1 MDLKNKATYNFKMI
15 YITSGKPQVV
25 IVGGG
30 FGGLYAAK
38 SLAGAPVNITL
49 IDKRNFHLFQPL
61 LYQVATGGLS
71 PGDITS
77 PLRAVFKRHKNI
89 RVILGEVRDFKP
101 DEKKVIYDNGELDYD
116 SLILAAG
123 IKTHYF
129 GHDEWADRT
138 LALKTVEDAI
148 EIRRKI
154 LLAFELSEIEF
165 DPQKQK
171 ELMTF
176 VIVGGGPTGVELAG
190 AIAELSQ
197 QTLKEDFRAVNPAFA
212 RVILIEAAD
221 RLLPGYPFKLSVKTR
236 EALDHLGVTVRTKTK
251 VIDID
256 ETVIKVKTDGSE
268 ESISSGTVLWAAG
281 MKATSVSERIAARIG
296 ATLDPAGR
304 IKVGPN
310 LSLENHADIFIIGD
324 LAHVD
329 GPGDRP
335 LAGVAPVAMQQG
347 KYVAKVIKDRLKGK
361 APSKPFKYHDK
372 GSLVVIGRN
381 HAVAWFGRFQFSG
394 FFAWLVWVFVHIG
407 YLIEYDNKLIVLI
420 QWAWNYFTRK
430 KGARLITASGKKE

>member
-1 MDLKNKATYNFKMI
+1 MTYIPSK
-15 YITSGKPQVV
+15 KPHVV

-89 RVILGEVRDFKP
+89 RVILGEVQDIKT
-101 DEKKVIYDNGELDYD
+101 DEKKVIYDYGEIEYD
-116 SLILAAG
+116 ALILATG
-123 IKTHYF
+123 VRTHYF
-129 GHDEWADRT
+129 GHDDWAGRT

-154 LLAFELSEIEF
+154 LLAFELAEIEI

-176 VIVGGGPTGVELAG
+176 IIVGGGPTGVELAG
-190 AIAELSQ
+190 AIAELCR
-197 QTLKEDFRAVNPAFA
+197 QTLKEDFRAVNPASA

-221 RLLPGYPFKLSVKTR
+221 RLLPGYPLRLSLKTH
-236 EALDHLGVTVRTKTK
+236 EALVHLGVIVRTKTK
-251 VIDID
+251 VTTIDDTMIR
-256 ETVIKVKTDGSE
+256 IKTNESE

-281 MKATSVSERIAARIG
+281 LKATSVSERIAAGTG
-296 ATLDPAGR
+296 ATQDPAGR

-310 LSLENHADIFIIGD
+310 LNLENHADIFIIGD

-329 GPGDRP
+329 GPGDQP
-335 LAGVAPVAMQQG
+335 LAGVAPVAIQQG
-347 KYVAKVIKDRLKGK
+347 KYVARVIKNRLKGK
-361 APSKPFKYHDK
+361 ALSKPFKYHDK

-394 FFAWLVWVFVHIG
+394 FFAWLVWIFVHIG

-430 KGARLITASGKKE
+430 KGAQLITTSWKKKENN